1 MNLLI
6 MLLMWPE
13 SYLLLCQFIFYT
25 NVQIVLICDFLEGY
39 SIYSLRRFLLPFLA
53 GLDVNSKNHI
63 HCLVNL

>member
-39 SIYSLRRFLLPFLA
+39 SIYGLRFLLSFLA